1 MFDAVDESTTG
12 VPTGAHKTLAAIP
25 AASGETASSAG
36 ASGLSGSTRPT
47 DASDSAE
54 PTALDDDVSAC
65 ASGSVVSGSVVSGS
79 VVFGSV
85 VLGSVVLG
93 SVVFGSVVFGNV
105 AFSTVVSG
113 SIVSGRALP
122 AFGRFVPVA
131 IDDCASAAVG
141 LSAIAAVTTSS
152 KCLPGDGFPSPPD
165 ADTAVGVTDAIAVP
179 STGLGAVICMNDAR
193 NAN

>member
-54 PTALDDDVSAC
+54 PTALDDDVSAY
-65 ASGSVVSGSVVSGS
+65 ASGSVVSGS